1 MGIHRILV
9 VSSDGQLG
17 ETIAQAFRAAQPQV
31 AVTAAD
37 GVADAL
43 AHAASGAFD
52 LTVVH
57 AEPSGTTGI
66 IAASLI
72 RRLSPETTV
81 VLMAD
86 EVPDELLMAAI
97 RHDLHA
103 VVSASISA
111 AGLVG
116 VARQVLSGARPL
128 EGVMIERPNLAA
140 SIFDAVRSIAL
151 DGYEVG
157 VNSWPPAEI
166 AQLTQLLETLPR
178 IGTTEL
184 AATSPRRGALQ
195 RALDRLG
202 MIPTP
207 DMAAT
212 AA

>member
-17 ETIAQAFRAAQPQV
+17 QTIAQAFRAAQPQV

-43 AHAASGAFD
+43 AHAASAAFD

-57 AEPSGTTGI
+57 AQPASAAGVV
-66 IAASLI
+66 AASVI
-72 RRLSPETTV
+72 RRLSPDTIV
-81 VLMAD
+81 VLMSD
-86 EVPDELLMAAI
+86 DLSDELLMAAI

-103 VVSASISA
+103 VVSANISA

-128 EGVMIERPNLAA
+128 EGLMIDRPNLAS

-151 DGYEVG
+151 DGCEVG
-157 VNSWPPAEI
+157 VNSWTPAEI
-166 AQLTQLLETLPR
+166 TQLTQLLDALPR
-178 IGTTEL
+178 FGTTERS
-184 AATSPRRGALQ
+184 AAPPKRGALQ

-202 MIPTP
+202 MVTTP
-207 DMAAT
+207 ALAAS